1 MLWSRNFPL
10 VWEIPVV
17 KDVLYCVFVEKH
29 PDLIKIQDPMKPQ
42 FACAAQRHV
51 VVADIALRGAGW
63 VPEERGHHWPA
74 AAHTLPKRAS
84 LSFWGTAALLAVTGG
99 RRADTCW
106 CWGCLQV
113 LPKPSSKRKSRWG
126 FLVCGCCGPVLG
138 KSKTKW
144 VEFSIGKKW
153 SAHQ

>member
-10 VWEIPVV
+10 VWEIPAV

-84 LSFWGTAALLAVTGG
+84 LSFWGTAALLLLREVGGLTRAGVEAACRFSPSQAASGNQDGVSWYVVAVGL
-99 RRADTCW
+99 C
-106 CWGCLQV
+106 
-113 LPKPSSKRKSRWG
+113 
-126 FLVCGCCGPVLG
+126 
-138 KSKTKW
+138 
-144 VEFSIGKKW
+144 
-153 SAHQ
+153 